1 MIIKEEEP
9 YQEIENEPIMD
20 LAGKPEGGEELD
32 GSDEDLL
39 AELENLLSGSPTMS
53 SPKAITCSTTTSDVA
68 IREALHNLELLLENS
83 LESILG
89 DIELQQQLHVS
100 LEFLKQAEVAPNVA
114 KLVESMGSSAEGLFR
129 EFALAQKVVEDHI
142 GRLQQKEELMQRVR
156 DARKRKESVK
166 KEKSKCEDET
176 GRLEEEE
183 RELDEKIRILVEQK
197 KRVELEKTKWKES
210 MERCDAEKKRLEEEA
225 KVMKAEGKELMS
237 AIGNSKTSYA
247 AALSKQHKLNDK
259 WEGFRTTLADNG
271 E

>member
-1 MIIKEEEP
+1 
-9 YQEIENEPIMD
+9 MD

-166 KEKSKCEDET
+166 KEESKCEDET